1 MRNNIEDKII
11 KSEIFLNKNNI
22 FIQNEDSISMFDVNK
37 KEKEAMDRTVNI
49 EKKLLSN
56 LENYYNNY
64 STNKIV
70 EQNTLAINS
79 LNQGEVA
86 IDCGCGKGEYL
97 KVLSSKFNL
106 VIAIDLS
113 LEAILYAKETNKNLN
128 NIIYIAGS
136 MLDFYKVFNEPI
148 ADFCL
153 SAEVVEHVPS
163 PDEYLN
169 NIYSLLKKDGELLIS
184 TPSQNLYFYP
194 MQFFSMILTKPKT
207 LYKLLN
213 PLEHWYFALDW
224 HPAMSKKVFLG
235 LLQKHSFEVKSYK
248 NFLPYYFDKLPL
260 VYTIAKIMPTKYA
273 LGFYKNFLTFYNLII
288 EKVGFGI
295 RQHSLVIK

>member
-1 MRNNIEDKII
+1 MTTNIVEKII
-11 KSEIFLNKNNI
+11 NSKLFISNNDI
-22 FIQNEDSISMFDVNK
+22 FIQNENTISMFDINK
-37 KEKEAMDRTVNI
+37 KEKEAMDKTVHV
-49 EKKLLSN
+49 EKKNYNSLQT
-56 LENYYNNY
+56 YYNDY

-70 EQNTLAINS
+70 EQNILLIQS
-79 LNQGEVA
+79 VDDGSVA

-97 KVLSSKFNL
+97 KELSLKFET

-113 LEAILYAKETNKNLN
+113 LEAILYAKETNKDLN

-169 NIYSLLKKDGELLIS
+169 NIYSLLKKEGNLLIS

-224 HPAMSKKVFLG
+224 HPAMSKKVFLS
-235 LLQKHSFEVKSYK
+235 LLQKHCFEVKSYK
-248 NFLPYYFDKLPL
+248 NFVPYYFDKLPIF
-260 VYTIAKIMPTKYA
+260 YYIAKIMPKKYA
-273 LGFYKNFLTFYNLII
+273 LGFYKNFLTFYNFII

-295 RQHSLVIK
+295 RQHSLVVK